1 MMYCQKAGWLI
12 LSAYHCTQLSYSQ
25 RGAVPIILPL
35 ITSMQTIDIALLR
48 SCYRRGG
55 GQLVSQI
62 DFDVQVTHKM
72 HIWPKYLTVTTGR
85 KYTFISKI
93 KLVTVR

>member
-1 MMYCQKAGWLI
+1 MIYCQKAGWLI

-35 ITSMQTIDIALLR
+35 NLHADNRHSSAQKLFTG
-48 SCYRRGG
+48 RGG